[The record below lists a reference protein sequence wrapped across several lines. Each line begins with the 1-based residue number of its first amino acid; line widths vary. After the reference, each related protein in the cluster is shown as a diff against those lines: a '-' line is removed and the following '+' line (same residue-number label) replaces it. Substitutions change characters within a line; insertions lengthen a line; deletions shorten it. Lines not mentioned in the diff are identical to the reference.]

1 MPENETSRLM
11 SRNRWLTSTGGL
23 WVGAAAPVQE
33 DCQVEDLILP
43 SLRRALE
50 GAISVGTKI
59 FGSPCFRPTEIGLTI
74 RGPLRNTSNSWD
86 LQSSCASVTRASQTR
101 GELLHWLS
109 AEFPANGP
117 KAKEVRMATA
127 AEERRAVLLRG
138 DDNVAVAAQPIPK
151 GFVLSLGGRAVE
163 VREPVALGH
172 KVALADIAEGEPVR
186 KYGQV
191 IGFASKPIAA
201 GAWVHVHNVK
211 ADLFERDYAFAS
223 EHPSVPTAE
232 PRTFQGYLRPD
243 GRVGTRN
250 YVAVV
255 STVNCSASTSRYI
268 AERFKGDA
276 WKQDFPNVDGVFA
289 ITHKGG
295 CAMPFEG
302 QDHKTLERVLAG
314 FATHPNVAA
323 YVLVGLGCEVSFAQ
337 HVVESQDLVVLGSV
351 RRQGSGVE
359 KVRPRMLNIQEQ
371 GGITRT
377 VEAAVSAV
385 NQLLSEANSWVRGEQ
400 PASRIQMAMEC
411 GGSDGNSGVTANPAL
426 GVAADM
432 LIAQGGTAVLGETT
446 EIYGAEHLLTRRAV
460 SREVGEKLVA
470 RIKWWEWY
478 TGLFGAEINNNPSPG
493 NKNGGLTTI
502 YEKSLG
508 ALAKAGTTPLVDVV
522 GYAER
527 VDTPGLV
534 FMDTPGY
541 DPVCTTGLVAGGAN
555 VLVFTTGRGSVL
567 GLKPTPCIK
576 VATNSPMFD
585 RMADDMDLNTGT
597 VLEGESVESAGRR
610 IFEMILEVASGQ
622 RTKSERQGVG
632 EEEFD
637 PWQIGPVL

>member
-1 MPENETSRLM
+1 
-11 SRNRWLTSTGGL
+11 
-23 WVGAAAPVQE
+23 
-33 DCQVEDLILP
+33 
-43 SLRRALE
+43 
-50 GAISVGTKI
+50 
-59 FGSPCFRPTEIGLTI
+59 
-74 RGPLRNTSNSWD
+74 
-86 LQSSCASVTRASQTR
+86 
-101 GELLHWLS
+101 
-109 AEFPANGP
+109 
-117 KAKEVRMATA
+117 MATA
-127 AEERRAVLLRG
+127 VDEQRAVLLRG
-138 DDNVAVAAQPIPK
+138 DDNVAVAARPIPK
-151 GFVLSLGGRAVE
+151 GFVVHNVE
-163 VREPVALGH
+163 VREPIALGH
-172 KVALADIAEGEPVR
+172 KVAVREIAQGEPVR
-186 KYGQV
+186 KYGQI
-191 IGFASKPIAA
+191 IGFATRGIPA
-201 GAWVHVHNVK
+201 GSWVHVHNVK
-211 ADLFERDYAFAS
+211 ADLFERDYAYAS
-223 EHPSVPTAE
+223 ERPTVPVVE

-268 AERFKGDA
+268 AERFRGDS
-276 WKQDFPNVDGVFA
+276 WKKDFPNVDGVFA

-295 CAMPFEG
+295 CAIPFNG

-323 YVLVGLGCEVSFAQ
+323 YVLVGLGCEVNFAQ
-337 HVVESQDLVVLGSV
+337 NVVDSQDLVVLGGAS
-351 RRQGSGVE
+351 RKGVD
-359 KVRPRMLNIQEQ
+359 KARPRMLNIQEQ
-371 GGITRT
+371 GGITKT
-377 VEAAVSAV
+377 VEAAVEAV
-385 NQLLSEANSWVRGEQ
+385 NRLLPEANSWTRTTQ
-400 PASRIQMAMEC
+400 PASKINLAMEC

-426 GVAADM
+426 GVAAD
-432 LIAQGGTAVLGETT
+432 LIVAQGGTAVLGETT

-478 TGLFGAEINNNPSPG
+478 TRLFDAEINNNPSPG

-541 DPVCTTGLVAGGAN
+541 DPPCTTGLVAGGAN

-576 VATNSPMFD
+576 VSTNTPMFE
-585 RMADDMDLNTGT
+585 RMIDDMDMDAGT
-597 VLEGESVESAGRR
+597 VLDGESVESAGRR
-610 IFEMILEVASGQ
+610 MFDLILDVASGT